1 MFNPPLATVLN
12 ALLLG
17 ASILAMVKMHVVKVE
32 RIVQEASRTLTYFFR
47 APFDAQPAQF
57 VMTWIPGVDEVPMA
71 LSYIGEPKG
80 VSVQALGDST
90 QVMHGAIKAGDRIG
104 VRGPLGNTFDLSGKN
119 YLIVCGGTGTAS
131 VITVAEALAAQGK
144 GLDMVIG
151 ARTKDQ
157 IIFEARARRCSN
169 LHIATDDGSAG
180 FHGLSPTLAA
190 RLLDEGGHDRVITCG
205 PERMMEKVIHAAVE
219 RDIAVQASIERY
231 MKCGIGICDAC
242 ALDGYLVCVDGPIF
256 DGRELL
262 RTEDFGKYRRDQCG
276 RRVKL

>member
-1 MFNPPLATVLN
+1 MPRARLY
-12 ALLLG
+12 
-17 ASILAMVKMHVVKVE
+17 VVKVE
-32 RIVQEASRTLTYFFR
+32 EVIHEASHTRTYMFR

-71 LSYIGEPKG
+71 LSYIGERKG
-80 VSVQALGDST
+80 VSVQAMGDST
-90 QVMHGAIKAGDRIG
+90 QVMHEAVKVGDRIG

-119 YLIVCGGTGTAS
+119 YLMVCGGTGIAS

-144 GLDMVIG
+144 GVEMVMG

-169 LHIATDDGSAG
+169 LHMATDDGSAG
-180 FHGLSPTLAA
+180 FHGLSPTLATQLMDKG
-190 RLLDEGGHDRVITCG
+190 RHDRVITCG
-205 PERMMEKVIHAAVE
+205 PERMMEKIIRAAVE
-219 RDIAVQASIERY
+219 RGTPVQASLERY

-276 RRVKL
+276 RRVRL